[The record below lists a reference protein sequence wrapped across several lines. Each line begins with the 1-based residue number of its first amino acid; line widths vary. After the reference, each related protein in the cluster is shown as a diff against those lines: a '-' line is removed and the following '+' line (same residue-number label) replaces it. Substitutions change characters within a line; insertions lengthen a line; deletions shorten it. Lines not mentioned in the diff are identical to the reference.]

1 MATTLI
7 RIPLKDSRE
16 AALAIMA
23 SDLTWEEKLDL
34 AWGIGQAVNAGSIPR
49 FVTGSKPPAVQHG

>member
-34 AWGIGQAVNAGSIPR
+34 AGGIGQAVNAGSIPR
-49 FVTGSKPPAVQHG
+49 FVTGSKPPAVQHR